1 MTNEQKRRALLAE
14 VEELN
19 KAFAA
24 RLDAIANDDALT
36 DDEYNAEF
44 DKARAEHDAEMWP
57 KWWKAFALQFPKRGG
72 WFGETFAPSFG
83 VCESKRLTAKQTDV
97 FMRYCVSDA
106 DTWQTCKHYARI
118 ENRLII
124 LSVPKYSNGIGYLTI
139 KDI

>member
-14 VEELN
+14 VEDLKKE
-19 KAFAA
+19 FAA
-24 RLDAIANDDALT
+24 RLDEIANDYTLT
-36 DDEYNAEF
+36 DDEYNEAV

-83 VCESKRLTAKQTDV
+83 VCESKKLSKKQTDV
-97 FMRYCVSDA
+97 FVRYCSGDS
-106 DTWQTCKHYARI
+106 DTWKTGKYYARI
-118 ENRLII
+118 DNRLII
-124 LSVPKYSNGIGYLTI
+124 LSLPKYASGIGYLTI